1 MAWNKNSLRC
11 RGSAEPG
18 SHEKKIPTGPDRG
31 SSRHLWRRL
40 FTHSPMRGDWKW
52 ASEPCCTLLIV
63 VPCIIIFKL
72 TVQETLQLLF
82 HGSDPIQLFVVFIN
96 APSET
101 ATSGVLVHWF
111 VDQWNL
117 LTSAHEILV
126 QAWSSWKLD
135 LAWSIPV
142 WVCCTSPDH
151 CLKNGNLLAIS
162 CLDGFLFFKK
172 LLIYSVLPI
181 SSV

>member
-1 MAWNKNSLRC
+1 MQRIGRTGITREENPHRTRQRQFPSPL
-11 RGSAEPG
+11 
-18 SHEKKIPTGPDRG
+18 KKAFHPF
-31 SSRHLWRRL
+31 SNE
-40 FTHSPMRGDWKW
+40 GDWKW